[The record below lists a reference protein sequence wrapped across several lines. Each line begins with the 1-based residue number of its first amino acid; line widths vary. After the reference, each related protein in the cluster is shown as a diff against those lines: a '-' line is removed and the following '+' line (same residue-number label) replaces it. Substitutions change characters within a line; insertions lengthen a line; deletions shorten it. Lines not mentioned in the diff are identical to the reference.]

1 MKYSVWA
8 WCENFELEDAP
19 FATIMEAFRYYSN
32 LIAKG
37 VFVKGHLIDKE
48 TGEVFAHFTRSNDG
62 MLDSWTA
69 YQIR

>member
-8 WCENFELEDAP
+8 WCENFELEDVP
-19 FATIMEAFRYYSN
+19 FATIMGAFRYYGN
-32 LIAKG
+32 LIAKDIFDEG
-37 VFVKGHLIDKE
+37 YLIDRE
-48 TGEVFAHFTRSNDG
+48 TGEVFAHFDRGNDG